1 MRESMQYD
9 VLIVGA
15 GPAGLACAIRL
26 KQLAEAEGK
35 TLSVC
40 VLEKGAAV
48 GAHLLS
54 GAVLETR
61 ALDELLPNW
70 QSMGAPIDTA
80 VTTDD
85 FQYLYNDQKGLK
97 LPTPKLMKNDGNYI
111 VSLSELGRWL
121 ATQAEALGVEIFA
134 GFAAS
139 EILYH
144 ADGAV
149 KGVATGDMGI
159 QKNGEKGDNY
169 TQGVEIHAHQTVF
182 AEGCRG
188 SLSKQLIAQFDLQ
201 KDKSPQTYAL
211 GVKEIWQVES
221 PHYSAGQMLHTVGWP
236 LKNNTYGGSFVY
248 HMANNKVAIG
258 FVVGLDYQNPTLSP
272 FHELQRFKHHPDIL
286 PLLEGGKRLAY
297 GAKTLVEGGVQSMP
311 KLTAPGAVLVGDAA
325 GTLNVAKIKGNHT
338 AMKSGMVAAE
348 ALFEHFNAGGTGGEV
363 VAYEVNFKSSWAYKE
378 LYQVRNIRPGFK
390 HGLILGALNAFKEM
404 YLWPARRTLKNH
416 ADHAQLK
423 PVGKFK
429 PIAYPKPDG
438 EISFDKP
445 SSVYLS
451 NTYHEENQPAH
462 LKLKD
467 EAAAIDVNLNQFGA
481 PETHYCP
488 AGVYEILKTEDGLP
502 FLQINAQNCLHCK
515 ACDIKDPTQNINWQT
530 PEGGGGPNYTD
541 M

>member
-35 TLSVC
+35 ALSVC

-70 QSMGAPIDTA
+70 QSLGAPIDTA

-85 FQYLYNDQKGLK
+85 FQYLYNGQKGLK

-121 ATQAEALGVEIFA
+121 ATQAEGLGVEIFA

-159 QKNGEKGDNY
+159 QKNGEKGGNY

-188 SLSKQLIAQFDLQ
+188 SLSKQLIAQFNLQ
-201 KDKSPQTYAL
+201 KDKFPQTYAL

-221 PHYSAGQMLHTVGWP
+221 PHYSAGQVLHTVGWP

-363 VAYEVNFKSSWAYKE
+363 VAYEVNFKSSWAYRE

-390 HGLILGALNAFKEM
+390 NGLILGALNAFKEM

-416 ADHAQLK
+416 ADHTQLK

>member
-1 MRESMQYD
+1 
-9 VLIVGA
+9 
-15 GPAGLACAIRL
+15 
-26 KQLAEAEGK
+26 
-35 TLSVC
+35 
-40 VLEKGAAV
+40 
-48 GAHLLS
+48 
-54 GAVLETR
+54 
-61 ALDELLPNW
+61 
-70 QSMGAPIDTA
+70 
-80 VTTDD
+80 
-85 FQYLYNDQKGLK
+85 
-97 LPTPKLMKNDGNYI
+97 
-111 VSLSELGRWL
+111 
-121 ATQAEALGVEIFA
+121 
-134 GFAAS
+134 
-139 EILYH
+139 
-144 ADGAV
+144 
-149 KGVATGDMGI
+149 
-159 QKNGEKGDNY
+159 
-169 TQGVEIHAHQTVF
+169 
-182 AEGCRG
+182 
-188 SLSKQLIAQFDLQ
+188 
-201 KDKSPQTYAL
+201 
-211 GVKEIWQVES
+211 
-221 PHYSAGQMLHTVGWP
+221 
-236 LKNNTYGGSFVY
+236 
-248 HMANNKVAIG
+248 

-272 FHELQRFKHHPDIL
+272 FHELQRFKHHPHIL

-348 ALFEHFNAGGTGGEV
+348 ALFEHFNAGGRGGEV